1 MAKDK
6 IKATQALRALD
17 RAGARFS
24 LHAYQHLEHGGTAE
38 AARQLGLDE
47 HRVIKTLVMIDNQNR
62 PLIVLMHGDREVST
76 KNLARQMGVK
86 EVRPA
91 DPQIAQRV
99 TGYQVGGI
107 SPFGARQRPPV
118 YVEESILELP
128 EIYINAGKRGLLARM
143 SPAEL
148 RRILNPTP
156 VQVAI

>member
-17 RAGARFS
+17 QAKAHYS
-24 LHAYQHLEHGGTAE
+24 LHPYQYVERGGTAE

-47 HRVIKTLVMIDNQNR
+47 HQVIKTLVMIDNQNR

-76 KNLARQMGVK
+76 KNLARQLGVK

-91 DPQIAQRV
+91 DPQLAQRV

-107 SPFGARQRPPV
+107 SPFGTRQQPPV
-118 YVEESILELP
+118 YVEHGILTLP
-128 EIYINAGKRGLLARM
+128 MLYINAGKRGLLAGL

-148 RRILNPTP
+148 VRILSPTP
-156 VQVAI
+156 VEAAI